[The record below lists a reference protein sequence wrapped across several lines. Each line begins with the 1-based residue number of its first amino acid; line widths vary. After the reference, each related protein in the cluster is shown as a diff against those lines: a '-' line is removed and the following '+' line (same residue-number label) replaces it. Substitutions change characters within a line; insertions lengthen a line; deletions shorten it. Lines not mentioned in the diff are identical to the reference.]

1 MRNNEMFVQ
10 YDINNER
17 IIAGPQGGM
26 SGQKGWYPYVLI
38 PSDNP
43 RQKFGS
49 SFNKELG
56 AVFQVPLE
64 EENSFTY
71 KEMRSQAYP
80 KIADQLDMLFHD
92 IANNKLTERGDFY
105 AALKAVKDTYPKS

>member
-1 MRNNEMFVQ
+1 MTNWNP
-10 YDINNER
+10 I
-17 IIAGPQGGM
+17 
-26 SGQKGWYPYVLI
+26 PYLI
-38 PSDNP
+38 SELKNIDTYTCFISANSDNP
-43 RQKFGS
+43 RQEFGS
-49 SFNKELG
+49 VFDEELG

-64 EENSFTY
+64 ENEAVFTY